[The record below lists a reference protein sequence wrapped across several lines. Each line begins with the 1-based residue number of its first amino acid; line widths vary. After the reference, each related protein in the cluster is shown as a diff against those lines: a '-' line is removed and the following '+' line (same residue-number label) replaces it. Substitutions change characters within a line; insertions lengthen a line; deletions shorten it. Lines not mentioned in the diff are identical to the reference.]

1 MAGSV
6 LEVQPGKQ
14 PSAAMPAHHHVT
26 LGAKGVG
33 QSAVTL
39 GYVAVQKWLGTRD
52 ISGDGDEQKSTTAV
66 KKINHN
72 KQVPS
77 SCCHQGQSLTRLVQ
91 PRVGMCGWSS
101 QCPSTE
107 APLCAW

>member
-14 PSAAMPAHHHVT
+14 PSAAMPAHQHVT

-39 GYVAVQKWLGTRD
+39 GYVAVQSGWGQGTSLGMEM
-52 ISGDGDEQKSTTAV
+52 SKSQRPLS
-66 KKINHN
+66 KK
-72 KQVPS
+72 
-77 SCCHQGQSLTRLVQ
+77 
-91 PRVGMCGWSS
+91 
-101 QCPSTE
+101 
-107 APLCAW
+107 